1 MALGRVLA
9 LALVLVIVGCPRNA
23 ARERDDVDLLVIA
36 PHPDDEVLLA
46 AGMLV
51 QAIKDGQRVAVVVV
65 TNGDLTCERNGYQ
78 RQAETIAALTLLG
91 VKEEDV
97 HFLGYPDGAV
107 DQLTPVPLPAR
118 ERVAVDGT
126 CVQASGT
133 YANRGAG
140 HTDEHFA
147 RTGTHAE
154 WTSTN
159 LTGDLAAVLARLD
172 PREVVLP
179 HAIDSHPD
187 HAATYAY
194 FRRAL
199 DRLDK
204 GPMRVHRGIVHAG
217 KCWPTDCALSYTP
230 DAGFAPLP
238 APYESYRPREHLP
251 VDARLKFTAITRY
264 ESQTGPAPQN
274 DWLAGFARTEED
286 FFPEK
291 FERFDGKWLRV
302 PVVAP
307 IELTLGEVTTLTVS
321 HAHGGETMEVVLTA
335 DRIIIRRVGAVL
347 TELGSWF
354 RTASGPLTL
363 RIEARPDD
371 GDVSEW
377 SIVGPEGLIGLRVV
391 SPMVTAVE
399 GITRK

>member
-1 MALGRVLA
+1 VA
-9 LALVLVIVGCPRNA
+9 LAAVLVITGCPGHL
-23 ARERDDVDLLVIA
+23 ARDRDDVDLLVIA

-51 QAIKDGQRVAVVVV
+51 QAIKAHQRVAVVVV

-78 RQAETIAALTLLG
+78 RQAETIAALKLLG
-91 VKEEDV
+91 LAEEDV

-107 DQLTPVPLPAR
+107 DQLATLPLAAR
-118 ERVAVDGT
+118 ERVAIDGA
-126 CVQASGT
+126 CVQAAGT

-147 RTGTHAE
+147 RTGTHAQ

-159 LTGDLAAVLARLD
+159 LTFDLAAVLERLN

-199 DRLDK
+199 ELLDR
-204 GPMRVHRGIVHAG
+204 GPLRVHRGVVHAG
-217 KCWPTDCALSYTP
+217 RCWPTDCRLTYTP
-230 DAGFAPLP
+230 EAGFAPLP
-238 APYESYRPREHLP
+238 APYEAYRPRERLP
-251 VDARLKFTAITRY
+251 VDPRLKFTAITRY

-274 DWLAGFARTEED
+274 DWLAGFARSEED

-291 FERFDGKWLRV
+291 LERVFGSWRRV
-302 PVVAP
+302 PVEPP
-307 IELTLGEVTTLTVS
+307 IELTLSELTTLTVS
-321 HAHGGETMEVVLTA
+321 HAHGGETMEVVLTPE
-335 DRIIIRRVGAVL
+335 RIIIRRVGAVL
-347 TELGSWF
+347 TELGSWV
-354 RTASGPLTL
+354 RTSRGPLRL
-363 RIEARPDD
+363 RIEARRDD

-399 GITRK
+399 GVTRQ